1 MNDAII
7 NKALA
12 SFVPALL
19 LDLNGNLLS
28 ANDRARGLVQLPG
41 GNAGKVHYDHL
52 FGERTGIYWGG
63 LLATLQNGL
72 KACIEIAG
80 PGGQWTAWQLLA
92 HDEYFVLLGQ
102 ETAQPDKLFTHL
114 PLGIQQFSVE
124 GFPVKSNALQKD
136 IWGPHH
142 PIFIQPGYNI
152 LRDPVYRQIG
162 LSQLFDD
169 VLVTGRSVKKEILLR
184 YQEFAVGD
192 SVRLSPCYY
201 EATVFPAFNQQ
212 RQITDLYL
220 LLKECTAQK
229 LTLMGLEKSARLLDS
244 VVEHLPIGYVQFDHH
259 GFMRRINHTHREFLK
274 IRPGCHEEGYNIM
287 SDPFARMYGFNE
299 MFMTVVTEN
308 RMIRKEIEVDFSAEN
323 TYTDFSEV
331 RWMDYTLF
339 PLQDPIDKKTIV
351 VALIN
356 DITDKKLEHYM
367 RNELQRNTEQLHLF
381 FDAVD
386 MGYATLERDGRVNFM
401 NRKAA
406 QMAGV
411 EIQPGC
417 NIFEVIPAFRTPSP
431 FLDRLARALKS
442 TVSASFSSYF
452 YGMDKWYDFLVTP
465 MRDNTVSVFIRD
477 ITGSRKLQKELHR
490 ANSQLSKLNRNLL
503 NQNQQLEDFAHITS
517 HNLRAPIANLKALM
531 QLHNHSE
538 KEKERE
544 EYLGMLESV
553 INKTDETLNDLVNVV
568 QIRKET
574 DIRQELL
581 SFETRLQYVSH
592 VLMQDIN
599 QSGLQITIDLEESP
613 LVRFPRIYLDSILQ
627 NLITNAIRY
636 RMPEKVPTLHFS
648 SRKENGMITLTAE
661 DNGMGIDMNRFGSKL
676 FGFRKTF
683 HKNPDAKGIG
693 LFITKTQ
700 VEAMG
705 GSISAESAPGR
716 GTKFIITF
724 KTE

>member
-41 GNAGKVHYDHL
+41 GDPGKAHYDHL
-52 FGERTGIYWGG
+52 IGERTGIYWGA
-63 LLATLQNGL
+63 LLASFQNGL
-72 KACIEIAG
+72 KACVEFAG
-80 PGGQWTAWQLLA
+80 PGGQWTVWQLLSQ
-92 HDEYFVLLGQ
+92 DEYFVLLGQ
-102 ETAQPDKLFTHL
+102 ETARPDKLFNHL
-114 PLGIQQFSVE
+114 PLGIQQFSVD
-124 GFPVKSNALQKD
+124 GFPLKSNALQKE

-162 LSQLFDD
+162 LSQMFEE
-169 VLVTGRSVKKEILLR
+169 VLDKGRPVKKEILLR
-184 YQEFAVGD
+184 YQEYSVGD
-192 SVRLSPCYY
+192 AIRLSPCFY
-201 EATVFPAFNQQ
+201 EATVFPAFNPQ
-212 RQITDLYL
+212 RQISDLFL

-229 LTLMGLEKSARLLDS
+229 LHLMGLEKSARLLES

-259 GFMRRINHTHREFLK
+259 GFLRRINQTHREFLK
-274 IRPGCHEEGYNIM
+274 VRPGFNEDSYNIL

-308 RMIRKEIEVDFSAEN
+308 KMMRKEIEVDFGQETHFTALSL
-323 TYTDFSEV
+323 V

-339 PLQDPIDKKTIV
+339 PLQDPVDKKTIV

-356 DITDKKLEHYM
+356 DITDTKLEHYM
-367 RNELQRNTEQLHLF
+367 RTELQRNTEQLHLF

-417 NIFEVIPAFRTPSP
+417 NIFDIIPEFRTPSP
-431 FLDRLARALKS
+431 FLDRLAQAMNS
-442 TVSASFSSYF
+442 TVSKSFSSYF

-477 ITGSRKLQKELHR
+477 ITGSRKLQKELRR

-538 KEKERE
+538 EEKEKT

-574 DIRQELL
+574 DIRQEQLL
-581 SFETRLQYVSH
+581 IEGRLQYVSH
-592 VLMQDIN
+592 VLLLEIN
-599 QSGLQITIDLEESP
+599 KSGLQITTDLQEAPSI
-613 LVRFPRIYLDSILQ
+613 RFPRIYLDSILQ

-636 RMPEKVPTLHFS
+636 RMPERVPTLHFS
-648 SRKENGMITLTAE
+648 SWKEKGLITLTAE

-683 HKNPDAKGIG
+683 HKNSDAKGIG

-705 GSISAESAPGR
+705 GSISAESVPGR

>member
-41 GNAGKVHYDHL
+41 GNAGTVHYDHL
-52 FGERTGIYWGG
+52 IGERTGIYWGA
-63 LLATLQNGL
+63 LLATFQNGL
-72 KACIEIAG
+72 KACVEFAG
-80 PGGQWTAWQLLA
+80 SGGQWTVWQLLSQ
-92 HDEYFVLLGQ
+92 DEYFVLLGQ
-102 ETAQPDKLFTHL
+102 ETARPDKLFTHL
-114 PLGIQQFSVE
+114 PLGIQQFSVD
-124 GFPVKSNALQKD
+124 GFPVKSNTLQKD

-162 LSQLFDD
+162 LSQLFEE
-169 VLVTGRSVKKEILLR
+169 VMESGQPVKKEILLR
-184 YQEFAVGD
+184 YQEFSVGD
-192 SVRLSPCYY
+192 SIRLSPCYY

-212 RQITDLYL
+212 KQLTDLYL
-220 LLKECTAQK
+220 LLQECTARK

-244 VVEHLPIGYVQFDHH
+244 VIEYLPIGYIQFDHH
-259 GFMRRINHTHREFLK
+259 GFLRRINHTHREFLK
-274 IRPGCHEEGYNIM
+274 VRSGFEEGSYNIM

-299 MFMTVVTEN
+299 LFMTVVTEN
-308 RMIRKEIEVDFSAEN
+308 KMVRKEIEMDFSAE
-323 TYTDFSEV
+323 TTFTELSQA
-331 RWMDYTLF
+331 RWMDITLF
-339 PLQDPIDKKTIV
+339 PIQDPVDKKTIV
-351 VALIN
+351 VALFN

-367 RNELQRNTEQLHLF
+367 RTELQRNTEQLHLF

-417 NIFEVIPAFRTPSP
+417 NIFDMIPEFRTPSP
-431 FLDRLARALKS
+431 FLDRLAQAMKS
-442 TVSASFSSYF
+442 TVSESFSSYS
-452 YGMDKWYDFLVTP
+452 YRMDKWYDFLVTP

-531 QLHNHSE
+531 QLHNHSDEEEE
-538 KEKERE
+538 KI

-574 DIRQELL
+574 DIRQEQL
-581 SFETRLQYVSH
+581 SIESRLQYVSH
-592 VLMQDIN
+592 VLVLEIN
-599 QSGLQITIDLEESP
+599 KSGLHVTTDLQEAP
-613 LVRFPRIYLDSILQ
+613 LIRFPRIYLDSILQ

-636 RMPEKVPTLHFS
+636 RMPDRLPTLHFS
-648 SRKENGMITLTAE
+648 SRKEKGLITLTAE
-661 DNGMGIDMNRFGSKL
+661 DNGMGIDMHRFGSKL

-683 HKNPDAKGIG
+683 HKNADAKGIG

>member
-19 LDLNGNLLS
+19 LDLHGNLLS
-28 ANDRARGLVQLPG
+28 ANDKARGLVQLPG
-41 GNAGKVHYDHL
+41 GNAEKVHYDHL
-52 FGERTGIYWGG
+52 FGKRTGVYWGA

-72 KACIEIAG
+72 KACVEFAG

-92 HDEYFVLLGQ
+92 QDEYFVLFGQ
-102 ETAQPDKLFTHL
+102 ETARPDKLFSHL
-114 PLGIQQFSVE
+114 PLGIQQFSVD
-124 GFPVKSNALQKD
+124 GFPIKSNALQQE
-136 IWGPHH
+136 IWGVHH

-162 LSQLFDD
+162 LSQLFEEVTD
-169 VLVTGRSVKKEILLR
+169 TGRPAKKEILLR
-184 YQEFAVGD
+184 YQELTVGD

-201 EATVFPAFNQQ
+201 EAWVFPAFNQQ

-220 LLKECTAQK
+220 LLKEVTGQK
-229 LTLMGLEKSARLLDS
+229 LTLMGLEKSARLLES

-259 GFMRRINHTHREFLK
+259 GFLRRINHTHREFLK
-274 IRPGCHEEGYNIM
+274 VRPGFEEGTYNIM
-287 SDPFARMYGFNE
+287 SDPFARLYGFNE
-299 MFMTVVTEN
+299 LFMTVVTEN
-308 RMIRKEIEVDFSAEN
+308 KMVRKEIEVDFSAE
-323 TYTDFSEV
+323 TVFTDLSEV

-339 PLQDPIDKKTIV
+339 PLQDPVDKKTIV

-356 DITDKKLEHYM
+356 DITDKKLEHFM
-367 RNELQRNTEQLHLF
+367 RTELQRNTEQLHLF

-386 MGYATLERDGRVNFM
+386 MGYATLERDGRVNFI

-417 NIFEVIPAFRTPSP
+417 NIFDIIPEFRTPSP
-431 FLDRLARALKS
+431 FLDRLAQAMKS
-442 TVSASFSSYF
+442 TVSESFSSYF
-452 YGMDKWYDFLVTP
+452 HRVDKCYDFLVTP

-531 QLHNHSE
+531 QLHNHSDEEEE
-538 KEKERE
+538 KI

-574 DIRQELL
+574 DIRQELI
-581 SFETRLQYVSH
+581 SFDERLEYVTH
-592 VLMQDIN
+592 VLMLEVN
-599 QSGLQITIDLEESP
+599 QSGLRITTDLHEAP
-613 LVRFPRIYLDSILQ
+613 MIRFPRIYLDSILQ

-636 RMPEKVPTLHFS
+636 RMPDVPPTLHFS
-648 SRKENGMITLTAE
+648 SRKEKGVITLTAA
-661 DNGMGIDMNRFGSKL
+661 DNGMGIDMHRFGSKL

-683 HKNPDAKGIG
+683 HKNADAKGIG

-705 GSISAESAPGR
+705 GSISAESTPGR

>member
-52 FGERTGIYWGG
+52 IGERTGIYWGA
-63 LLATLQNGL
+63 LLASLQNGF
-72 KACIEIAG
+72 KACVEFAG
-80 PGGQWTAWQLLA
+80 PGGQWTVWQLLSQ
-92 HDEYFVLLGQ
+92 DEYYVLLGQ
-102 ETAQPDKLFTHL
+102 ETAQPDKLFNHL
-114 PLGIQQFSVE
+114 PLGIQQFSVD
-124 GFPVKSNALQKD
+124 GFPVKSNPLQRE

-162 LSQLFDD
+162 LSQLFEEA
-169 VLVTGRSVKKEILLR
+169 LATGRAVKKELLLR
-184 YQEFAVGD
+184 YQELAVGEAI
-192 SVRLSPCYY
+192 RLSPCYY

-212 RQITDLYL
+212 KEITELYL
-220 LLKECTAQK
+220 LLQEVTAQK
-229 LTLMGLEKSARLLDS
+229 LKLMSLEKSERLLDS
-244 VVEHLPIGYVQFDHH
+244 VVEHLPIGYAQFDHH
-259 GFMRRINHTHREFLK
+259 GFLRRINQYQREFLQVV
-274 IRPGCHEEGYNIM
+274 PGGELDTYNVM
-287 SDPFARMYGFNE
+287 SDPFARLYGFNE
-299 MFMTVVTEN
+299 MIMTVISEN
-308 RMIRKEIEVDFSAEN
+308 RMIRKEIEVDFSLET
-323 TYTDFSEV
+323 TYTGLSQARWLDF
-331 RWMDYTLF
+331 TFF
-339 PLQDPIDKKTIV
+339 PLLDPIERKTIV
-351 VALIN
+351 VVLIN
-356 DITDKKLEHYM
+356 DITDRKLEHYM
-367 RNELQRNTEQLHLF
+367 RTELQRNTEQLHLF

-417 NIFEVIPAFRTPSP
+417 NIFDIVPEFRTPSP
-431 FLDRLARALKS
+431 FLDRLAKAMKS

-452 YGMDKWYDFLVTP
+452 YKTDKWYDFLVTP

-531 QLHNHSE
+531 QLHNHSDEEEE
-538 KEKERE
+538 KI

-574 DIRQELL
+574 NIQQEPL
-581 SFETRLQYVSH
+581 SIESRLQYVSQ
-592 VLMQDIN
+592 VLMLEIS
-599 QSGLQITIDLEESP
+599 QSGLRISTDLQDAP
-613 LVRFPRIYLDSILQ
+613 LIRFPRIYLDSILQ

-636 RMPEKVPTLHFS
+636 RMPDKMPTLHFS
-648 SRKENGMITLTAE
+648 SRKDNGMITLTAE
-661 DNGMGIDMNRFGSKL
+661 DNGQGIDMHRFGSKL

-683 HKNPDAKGIG
+683 HKNADARGIG

>member
-19 LDLNGNLLS
+19 LDLYGNLLS
-28 ANDRARGLVQLPG
+28 ANDKARGLVQLPG
-41 GNAGKVHYDHL
+41 GNVEKVHYDHL
-52 FGERTGIYWGG
+52 FGERTGVYWGA
-63 LLATLQNGL
+63 LLATFQNGL
-72 KACIEIAG
+72 KACVEFAG
-80 PGGQWTAWQLLA
+80 PDGQWTAWQLLA
-92 HDEYFVLLGQ
+92 QDEYFVLLGH
-102 ETAQPDKLFTHL
+102 ETAQPDKLFFHL
-114 PLGIQQFSVE
+114 PLGIQQFSVD
-124 GFPVKSNALQKD
+124 GYPIKSNALQQAV
-136 IWGPHH
+136 WGPHH
-142 PIFIQPGYNI
+142 PVFIQPGYNI

-162 LSQLFDD
+162 LSQLFEE
-169 VLVTGRSVKKEILLR
+169 VAETGRSAKKEILLR
-184 YQEFAVGD
+184 YQENTVGD
-192 SVRLSPCYY
+192 SIRLSPCYY
-201 EATVFPAFNQQ
+201 EAIVFPAFNQQ

-220 LLKECTAQK
+220 LLKEVTAQK
-229 LTLMGLEKSARLLDS
+229 LTLMGLEKSARLLES

-274 IRPGCHEEGYNIM
+274 VRPGLVEGAYNIM
-287 SDPFARMYGFNE
+287 SDPFARLYGFNE
-299 MFMTVVTEN
+299 LFMTVVTEN
-308 RMIRKEIEVDFSAEN
+308 KMVRKEIEVDFSAE
-323 TYTDFSEV
+323 TIFTDMSEV

-339 PLQDPIDKKTIV
+339 PLQDPVNKKTIV

-356 DITDKKLEHYM
+356 DITDKKLEHFM
-367 RNELQRNTEQLHLF
+367 RTELQRNTEQLHLF

-386 MGYATLERDGRVNFM
+386 MGYATLERDGRVNFI

-411 EIQPGC
+411 EIQPGS
-417 NIFEVIPAFRTPSP
+417 NIFDIIPEFRTPSP
-431 FLDRLARALKS
+431 FLDRLAQAMKS
-442 TVSASFSSYF
+442 TVSESFSSYF
-452 YGMDKWYDFLVTP
+452 YRVDKCYDFLVTP

-531 QLHNHSE
+531 QLHNHSDEEEE
-538 KEKERE
+538 KI

-574 DIRQELL
+574 DIQQEVI
-581 SFETRLQYVSH
+581 SFEERLEYVLH
-592 VLMQDIN
+592 VLMQEVN
-599 QSGLQITIDLEESP
+599 QSGLRITTDFQEASMI
-613 LVRFPRIYLDSILQ
+613 RFPRIYLDSILQ

-636 RMPEKVPTLHFS
+636 RMPDVPPTLHFS
-648 SRKENGMITLTAE
+648 SRKEKGMITLTAE

-683 HKNPDAKGIG
+683 HKNADAKGIG

-705 GSISAESAPGR
+705 GSISAESRPGW

>member
-7 NKALA
+7 NKAIA

-52 FGERTGIYWGG
+52 IGESTGIYWGA
-63 LLATLQNGL
+63 LCATLQNGL
-72 KACIEIAG
+72 KAGVEFAG
-80 PGGQWTAWQLLA
+80 TGGQWTAWQLLA
-92 HDEYFVLLGQ
+92 QDEYFVLLGQ
-102 ETAQPDKLFTHL
+102 EIAQPDKLFNHL
-114 PLGIQQFSVE
+114 PLGIQQFSVD
-124 GFPVKSNALQKD
+124 GFPIKSNSLQQD
-136 IWGPHH
+136 NWGPHH

-152 LRDPVYRQIG
+152 LQDPVYRQIG
-162 LSQLFDD
+162 LSQLFEEA
-169 VLVTGRSVKKEILLR
+169 VATGRPAKKEILLR
-184 YQEFAVGD
+184 YQEYAVGD
-192 SVRLSPCYY
+192 AIRLSPCYY
-201 EATVFPAFNQQ
+201 EATVFPAFNLQKE
-212 RQITDLYL
+212 ITDLYL
-220 LLKECTAQK
+220 LLKEVTAQK

-259 GFMRRINHTHREFLK
+259 GFMRRINHTHREFLQ
-274 IRPGCHEEGYNIM
+274 IRPGLEEGSFNIM
-287 SDPFARMYGFNE
+287 SDPFSRLYGFNE
-299 MFMTVVTEN
+299 LFMTVVTEN
-308 RMIRKEIEVDFSAEN
+308 RMIRKEIEVDFSAE
-323 TYTDFSEV
+323 TIYTEQSQV
-331 RWMDYTLF
+331 RWMDITLF
-339 PLQDPIDKKTIV
+339 PLQDPVDKKMIV

-356 DITDKKLEHYM
+356 DITDRKLEHFM
-367 RNELQRNTEQLHLF
+367 RTELQRNTEQLHLF

-386 MGYATLERDGRVNFM
+386 MGYATLERDGRVNFI

-417 NIFEVIPAFRTPSP
+417 NIFDIIPEFRTPSP
-431 FLDRLARALKS
+431 FLDRLAQAMKS
-442 TVSASFSSYF
+442 TVSESFSSYF
-452 YGMDKWYDFLVTP
+452 YRVDKWYDFLVTP

-531 QLHNHSE
+531 QLHNRSDEEAE
-538 KEKERE
+538 KE
-544 EYLGMLESV
+544 EYLGMLEAV

-574 DIRQELL
+574 DIGRELI
-581 SFETRLQYVSH
+581 SFEDRLQYVLH
-592 VLMQDIN
+592 VLMLEVN
-599 QSGLQITIDLEESP
+599 QSGLQITTDLQEAP
-613 LVRFPRIYLDSILQ
+613 TIRFPRIYLDSILL

-636 RMPEKVPTLHFS
+636 RKPEVTPVLHFS
-648 SRKENGMITLTAE
+648 SRKEKGVITLAAQ

-683 HKNPDAKGIG
+683 HKNSDAKGIG